1 MPVDNKYCTKKWQW
15 VKKMRGNYIKR
26 VGFLLQTKT
35 FDPHILNVM
44 FIRSKLNPL
53 ILSVING
60 SIFKKIYRAITWKDF
75 LNYSTLKMTLLNILQ
90 NFTIYLFK

>member
-1 MPVDNKYCTKKWQW
+1 
-15 VKKMRGNYIKR
+15 MRGNYIKR

-35 FDPHILNVM
+35 FDPHILDVM

-60 SIFKKIYRAITWKDF
+60 SIFKKIYRAITWKGF

-90 NFTIYLFK
+90 NFTIYLFKYFSK

>member
-1 MPVDNKYCTKKWQW
+1 MSKKNERQLHQ
-15 VKKMRGNYIKR
+15 R

-35 FDPHILNVM
+35 FDPHILDVM

-60 SIFKKIYRAITWKDF
+60 SIFKKIYRAITWKGF

>member
-1 MPVDNKYCTKKWQW
+1 MSKKDERQLHQ
-15 VKKMRGNYIKR
+15 R

-35 FDPHILNVM
+35 FDPHILDVM

-60 SIFKKIYRAITWKDF
+60 SIFKKIYRAITWKGF